1 MRNAHSDLMSQKIN
15 FTSLVRENKT
25 LFIILTVGLFL
36 IELQIFAFAATKSGK
51 QSWLQVS
58 DAQGTLIYET
68 SGTRLSDFNKYYFEK
83 TFGPFQD
90 YNTRLV
96 SREVPFPFRAWF
108 VAAVGI
114 PVGAVLLFG
123 FVFRAY
129 VTLIHGETPAA
140 GTQTDHRR
148 TADPESRLEQVLH
161 RIGRLNIFA
170 IGFLV
175 FVIVISYW
183 IIPNTLVYIGKTGL
197 EALIRYKWVFLAIA
211 SVFTAIVLWIVY
223 LRYLLAK
230 KAIESQVEID
240 KYRIQLEYNPSSEVR
255 QLEYSKDD
263 PADAADPDGKNERQP
278 ESG

>member
-1 MRNAHSDLMSQKIN
+1 MSQKTN
-15 FTSLVRENKT
+15 FSSSVRENKT

-36 IELQIFAFAATKSGK
+36 IELQIFAFAATKSGR

-58 DAQGTLIYET
+58 DAQGTVIYET

-114 PVGAVLLFG
+114 PIGAVLLFG

-129 VTLIHGETPAA
+129 VTLIRGEKSDTH
-140 GTQTDHRR
+140 TQADRSPV
-148 TADPESRLEQVLH
+148 DPESRLEQALR

-183 IIPNTLVYIGKTGL
+183 IIPNTLVYVGKTGL
-197 EALIRYKWVFLAIA
+197 EALIRYKWIFLAIA
-211 SVFTAIVLWIVY
+211 SVFTAIVLWIIY

-230 KAIESQVEID
+230 KAIESQAEID

-263 PADAADPDGKNERQP
+263 PADAADRSGKNEKQP